1 MAATPQ
7 LMRSLN
13 EQLLLERLRTA
24 SPSSRPELAR
34 ATGLSKP
41 TVAQA
46 LAALEQAGLVHVAG
60 HRTGLRGPTALL
72 YELRPD
78 AVFVL
83 GIDVG
88 REYVRGAVADI
99 TGTIRAKLSR
109 RVSGASARGRV
120 AEVVALGRELV
131 EATGA
136 RRRDA
141 LPQTVVGTPGV
152 LDQSRGALRM
162 AAHLPGWEQPQVLAE
177 LRERLGP
184 ATVFENDIDMA
195 AVAERNHGHGRDAAT
210 FAFVSVGTGIGMGVV
225 IDGKLHRG
233 AHGAAGEIA
242 YLPLA
247 PDDVDAREARHRGAL
262 EAAVSSAAVVR
273 AARAHGLDGRLS
285 ARRVFAQAAAG
296 DERARRVVAREAA
309 LVARA
314 LASVVSIVDPELIVL
329 GGGIGSADGF
339 AATVGEQL
347 AALAPFVPEVR
358 VSALGEGAV
367 VQGCLATARDLA
379 WTRILRSRAE
389 AAGAA
394 RATTA

>member
-78 AVFVL
+78 AAFVL

-99 TGTIRAKLSR
+99 AGTIRAKLSR

-233 AHGAAGEIA
+233 AHGEIA

-309 LVARA
+309 L
-314 LASVVSIVDPELIVL
+314 
-329 GGGIGSADGF
+329 
-339 AATVGEQL
+339 GEQL